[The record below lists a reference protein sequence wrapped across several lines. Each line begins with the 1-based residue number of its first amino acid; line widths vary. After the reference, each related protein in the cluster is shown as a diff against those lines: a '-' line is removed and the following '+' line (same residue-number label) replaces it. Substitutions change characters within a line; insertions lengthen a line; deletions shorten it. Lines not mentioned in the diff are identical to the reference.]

1 MMVDEKMPIIVIG
14 GPTASGKT
22 DFALKLA
29 EHYPVE
35 VVSADSRQVYRQMDI
50 GTAKV
55 TADEKRVVRHHL
67 IDIIDPDQ
75 DVSVADFTRLAHV
88 AIKDIL
94 SRKKIPV
101 VVGGTGLY
109 IRALT
114 EGLLDGP
121 TENGEL
127 RAQLLADESMEEGI
141 LHQRLIE
148 VDPTLAHALH
158 CRDLTRIV
166 RGLEVFEAT
175 GTPLSELQKQHGFME
190 QPYRALKFA
199 LSVERPLLYDRINH
213 RVNAMVTSGLIE
225 ETQQLLARGYGA
237 DLKSMKTIGYRQI
250 VAHLCEGLSLDD
262 AISWIQRDSRRYAK
276 RQMTW
281 FRKDKSVN
289 WVDYNDDFVSIL
301 KWIDRFLF
309 N

>member
-1 MMVDEKMPIIVIG
+1 MMVDKEMPIIVIG

-55 TADEKRVVRHHL
+55 TRDEQRAVHHHL
-67 IDIIDPDQ
+67 INIIDPDQ
-75 DVSVADFTRLAHV
+75 DISVADFTQLAHV

-94 SRKKIPV
+94 NRKKIPV

-114 EGLLDGP
+114 DGLLDGP
-121 TENGEL
+121 AENGEL
-127 RAQLLADESMEEGI
+127 RAQLLADESMAEGI

-148 VDPTLAHALH
+148 VDPLLAHALH
-158 CRDLTRIV
+158 RRDLTRIV

-199 LSVERPLLYDRINH
+199 LSVERPLLYDRINR
-213 RVNAMVTSGLIE
+213 RVHAMVESGLID
-225 ETQQLLARGYGA
+225 ETQLLLARGYGA
-237 DLKSMKTIGYRQI
+237 ELKSMKTIGYRQI
-250 VAHLCEGLSLDD
+250 VAHLCEGLSIDD

-281 FRKDKSVN
+281 FRKDKSIN
-289 WVDYNDDFVSIL
+289 WVDCNDDFVSIL

>member
-1 MMVDEKMPIIVIG
+1 MMVDKMMPIIVIG

-22 DFALKLA
+22 DFALQLA
-29 EHYPVE
+29 GHYPVE
-35 VVSADSRQVYRQMDI
+35 VISADSRQIYRQMDI

-55 TADEKRVVRHHL
+55 TVEEQRAVRHHL

-75 DVSVADFTRLAHV
+75 DVSVADYTRLAHS
-88 AIKDIL
+88 AIKDAL

-121 TENGEL
+121 AENSEL
-127 RAQLLADESMEEGI
+127 REQLLRDEAQDEGI
-141 LHQRLIE
+141 LHRRLCH
-148 VDPTLAHALH
+148 VDLPLARSLHA
-158 CRDLTRIV
+158 RDLTRII

-175 GTPLSELQKQHGFME
+175 GTPLSMLQKQHGFME
-190 QPYRALKFA
+190 QPYRTLKFA
-199 LSVERPLLYDRINH
+199 ISVDRPLLYDRIDG
-213 RVNAMVTSGLIE
+213 RVHKMVASGLIE
-225 ETQQLLARGYGA
+225 ETQQLLKRGYGP

-250 VAHLCEGLSLDD
+250 VAHLCEGLPLDE

-281 FRKDKSVN
+281 FRKDKSIK

-301 KWIDRFLF
+301 KWIDGFLF
-309 N
+309 K